1 MSITLRPHYTLS
13 SDYKWLT
20 KFRGNKKVLQNLRS
34 RAIRLFE
41 YSILEDNIYNDRVQH
56 ISVKACEMYWA
67 AKYPYCVETP
77 NIRVYNLSIRGRL
90 GIRAKNIGAITRL
103 SEDKFD
109 IPVYKFKPNEIM
121 WFDKLVIEGA
131 FK

>member
-1 MSITLRPHYTLS
+1 MSITLRPNYTLS

-41 YSILEDNIYNDRVQH
+41 YSILEDNIYNYRIQL

-67 AKYPYCVETP
+67 AKYPDCVETP
-77 NIRVYNLSIRGRL
+77 NVRVYDLSIRGRL
-90 GIRAKNIGAITRL
+90 GIRSNNIGAITRL
-103 SEDKFD
+103 TQYKFD
-109 IPVYKFKPNEIM
+109 IPVSYFKPNEIM
-121 WFDKLVIEGA
+121 WFYKKDMDKA